1 MRPVTTQQK
10 PIYDRLNLLRRLLI
24 SHYIV
29 IEAEYPLSVDPNFSK
44 DDIYDNFTRVFSILK
59 DCLSRFG
66 AGFHSKYLGK
76 SVEGRVLETSSARVN
91 E

>member
-59 DCLSRFG
+59 TVSRNLVLDFIPISG
-66 AGFHSKYLGK
+66 QICRRKSTRNVLGQ
-76 SVEGRVLETSSARVN
+76 GQ
-91 E
+91 